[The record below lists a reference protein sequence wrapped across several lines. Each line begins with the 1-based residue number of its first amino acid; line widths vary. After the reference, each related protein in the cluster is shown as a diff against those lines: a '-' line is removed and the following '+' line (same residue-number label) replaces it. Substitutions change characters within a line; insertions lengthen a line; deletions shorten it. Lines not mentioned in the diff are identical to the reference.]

1 MKPFRVAL
9 AQINTVV
16 GDLDGNVKRVKAAL
30 SQAEEHRPDLVV
42 FPELTLS
49 GYPPED
55 LLLKPSFL
63 AASREALD
71 RVAEA
76 VGEAVAVVGFPDRDA
91 DVYNAAAVIRKG
103 EVRHVYRKRYLPNY
117 GVFDENRY
125 FHRGGEIPVYVL
137 GDVTFGVTICED
149 IWYPGEPL
157 TAQALFGDAQLA
169 VNLSASPYHAGKGHD
184 RERMIATRAEDNAVI
199 VAFCNQVGGQD
210 ELVFDGCSLVF
221 DEDGGLI
228 ARGAAFVEDLVV
240 ADLPIERVFLERLH
254 DPRRRRVRERGLDRR
269 LVIERVDLGSR
280 RDARGRKPA
289 APPEIA
295 PHPVSRAAEIL
306 EALTLGLADYFGKNG
321 FLEACLG
328 ISGGIDSAVA
338 AAIAARALGPE
349 RVHGFYLPSPYSTEA
364 SESGARALCESLGIA
379 CDEIPIGS
387 IFLEYREVL
396 ADVFGD
402 AQDDE
407 TEENLQARIRGNLLM
422 ALSNKFGWL
431 VLAPGNKS
439 ELSVGYS
446 TLYGDMVGGFAVLK
460 DLLKTDVY
468 RIAQEI
474 NRQAGRDVIPTATI
488 TREPTAE
495 LRPGQKDS
503 DTLPP
508 YDLLDGILEAYVER
522 DLGVGEIV
530 GLGFE
535 EETVRWV
542 VEAVDRSEYKR
553 RQAPPGIKITTRA
566 FGKDRRMPITNRYRG

>member
-16 GDLDGNVKRVKAAL
+16 GDLDGNVRRVKAAL
-30 SQAEEHRPDLVV
+30 TRAEKYRPDLIV

-63 AASREALD
+63 AAAREALD
-71 RVAEA
+71 SVAGE

-91 DVYNAAAVIRKG
+91 DVYNAAAVIREG

-125 FHRGGEIPVYVL
+125 FQTGSGIPVYAL
-137 GDVTFGVTICED
+137 GEVTFGVTICED

-228 ARGAAFVEDLVV
+228 ARGAAFTEDLVV

-269 LVIERVDLGSR
+269 LVIERVDLGPR
-280 RDARGRKPA
+280 RDAGGRKPA
-289 APPEIA
+289 PSEIA
-295 PHPVSRAAEIL
+295 PHPESRAAEIL
-306 EALTLGLADYFGKNG
+306 KALTLGLADYFWKNG
-321 FLEACLG
+321 FTEACLG

-338 AAIAARALGPE
+338 AAIAAQALGGE
-349 RVHGFYLPSPYSTEA
+349 RVHGFYLPSPYSTEE
-364 SESGARALCESLGIA
+364 SEAGAHALSESLGIA
-379 CDEIPIGS
+379 LTEIPIGS
-387 IFLEYREVL
+387 IFREYREVL
-396 ADVFGD
+396 ADVFAD
-402 AQDDE
+402 AAEDE

-422 ALSNKFGWL
+422 AISNKFGSL

-439 ELSVGYS
+439 EMSVGYA

-468 RIAQEI
+468 RIAEEI
-474 NRQAGRDVIPTATI
+474 NRQAGRDLIPTETI
-488 TREPTAE
+488 ARAPTAE
-495 LRPGQKDS
+495 LRAGQKDS

-566 FGKDRRMPITNRYRG
+566 FGKDRRMPITNRYRE

>member
-1 MKPFRVAL
+1 MEPLRVAL

-16 GDLDGNVKRVKAAL
+16 GDLDGNVERVKTAL
-30 SQAEEHRPDLVV
+30 AQAEKHRPDLVV

-63 AASREALD
+63 ADAREALD
-71 RVAEA
+71 AVAAE
-76 VGEAVAVVGFPDRDA
+76 VGETVAVVGFPDRDA
-91 DVYNAAAVIRKG
+91 DVYNAAAVIRDGK
-103 EVRHVYRKRYLPNY
+103 VRHVYRKRYLPNY
-117 GVFDENRY
+117 SVFDEHRY
-125 FHRGGEIPVYVL
+125 FQTGVSIPVYTL

-149 IWYPGEPL
+149 IWFPGEPL
-157 TAQALFGDAQLA
+157 TAQALFGDAQLG
-169 VNLSASPYHAGKGHD
+169 VNLSASPYHAGKGRD
-184 RERMIATRAEDNAVI
+184 RERMIATRAEDNAMI

-210 ELVFDGCSLVF
+210 ELVFDGRSLVF
-221 DEDGGLI
+221 DEDGVLI
-228 ARGAAFVEDLVV
+228 ARGAAFAEDLVV

-254 DPRRRRVRERGLDRR
+254 DPRRRKVRERGLDRR
-269 LVIERVDLGSR
+269 LVIEQIDLGPR
-280 RDARGRKPA
+280 RDPGKRKPVEPLV
-289 APPEIA
+289 APNP
-295 PHPVSRAAEIL
+295 PSRTAEIL
-306 EALTLGLADYFGKNG
+306 EALTLGLGDYFRKNG
-321 FLEACLG
+321 FSDACLG

-338 AAIAARALGPE
+338 AAIAVRALGAE
-349 RVHGFYLPSPYSTEA
+349 RVHCVYLPSPYSTE
-364 SESGARALCESLGIA
+364 ESAAGARSLCENLGIA
-379 CDEIPIGS
+379 CEEISIGS
-387 IFLEYREVL
+387 IFLEYRDKL

-402 AQDDE
+402 APEDE

-439 ELSVGYS
+439 EMSVGYA

-468 RIAQEI
+468 RIAEEI
-474 NRQAGRDVIPTATI
+474 NRQAGGEVVPTATI
-488 TREPTAE
+488 ARPPTAE

-503 DTLPP
+503 DTLPS
-508 YDLLDGILEAYVER
+508 YDVLDGILEEYVGR
-522 DLGVGEIV
+522 DLGVQEIV
-530 GLGFE
+530 ALGYE

>member
-1 MKPFRVAL
+1 MQPFRVAL

-16 GDLDGNVKRVKAAL
+16 GDLDGNVERVKSAL
-30 SQAEEHRPDLVV
+30 ARAEKHRPDLVV

-63 AASREALD
+63 AAARKALD
-71 RVAEA
+71 DVAAE
-76 VGEAVAVVGFPDRDA
+76 VGEVVVVVGFPDRDA
-91 DVYNAAAVIRKG
+91 DVYNAAAVIREG

-117 GVFDENRY
+117 SVFDENRY
-125 FHRGGEIPVYVL
+125 FQTGAEIPVYAL
-137 GDVTFGVTICED
+137 GDVIFGVTICED
-149 IWYPGEPL
+149 IWFPGEPL

-184 RERMIATRAEDNAVI
+184 RERMVATRAEDNAVV

-210 ELVFDGCSLVF
+210 ELVFDGRSFVF

-269 LVIERVDLGSR
+269 LVIERVELGPR
-280 RDARGRKPA
+280 RDPGKRKPVD
-289 APPEIA
+289 PVVA
-295 PHPVSRAAEIL
+295 PHPPSRTAEIL
-306 EALTLGLADYFGKNG
+306 EALTLGLGDYFRKNG
-321 FLEACLG
+321 FSDACLG
-328 ISGGIDSAVA
+328 VSGGIDSAVA
-338 AAIAARALGPE
+338 AAIAVRALGAGC
-349 RVHGFYLPSPYSTEA
+349 VHGVYLPSPYSTEE
-364 SESGARALCESLGIA
+364 SEAGARALCRNLGIA
-379 CDEIPIGS
+379 CEEIAIGS
-387 IFLEYREVL
+387 IFGEYRDRL
-396 ADVFGD
+396 AEVFGD
-402 AQDDE
+402 VAEDE

-439 ELSVGYS
+439 EMSVGYS

-468 RIAQEI
+468 RVAEEI
-474 NRQAGRDVIPTATI
+474 NRQAGRELIPAATI
-488 TREPTAE
+488 AREPTAE

-503 DTLPP
+503 DTLPS
-508 YDLLDGILEAYVER
+508 YEVLDGILEEYVER
-522 DLGVGEIV
+522 DLGVAEIV
-530 GLGFE
+530 SLGFE

-542 VEAVDRSEYKR
+542 VDAVDRAEYKR

>member
-1 MKPFRVAL
+1 MQPFRVAL

-16 GDLDGNVKRVKAAL
+16 GDLDGNVERVKAAL
-30 SQAEEHRPDLVV
+30 ARAEEHRPDLIV

-63 AASREALD
+63 AAARKALD
-71 RVAEA
+71 RVARE
-76 VGEAVAVVGFPDRDA
+76 VGEAVAVVGFPDREA
-91 DVYNAAAVIRKG
+91 DVYNAAAVIREG

-117 GVFDENRY
+117 GVFDEHRY
-125 FHRGGEIPVYVL
+125 FQTGTSIPVYAL
-137 GDVTFGVTICED
+137 GEVIVAVTICED

-157 TAQALFGDAQLA
+157 TAQALFGDAQVA

-221 DEDGGLI
+221 DEDGELL
-228 ARGAAFVEDLVV
+228 ARGAAFAEDLVV

-254 DPRRRRVRERGLDRR
+254 DPRRRKVRERGLDRR
-269 LVIERVDLGSR
+269 LMIERVDLGPR
-280 RDARGRKPA
+280 RDPGKRKPVH
-289 APPEIA
+289 PVIA
-295 PHPVSRAAEIL
+295 PHPPSRTAEIL
-306 EALTLGLADYFGKNG
+306 EAVTLGLADYFRKNG
-321 FLEACLG
+321 FSDACLG

-338 AAIAARALGPE
+338 AAVAVRALGAE
-349 RVHGFYLPSPYSTEA
+349 CVHGVYLPSPYSSEESEA
-364 SESGARALCESLGIA
+364 GARSLCENLGMA
-379 CDEIPIGS
+379 YEEIPIGS
-387 IFLEYREVL
+387 IFLEYKEQL
-396 ADVFGD
+396 AEVFGEAPED
-402 AQDDE
+402 V

-439 ELSVGYS
+439 EMSVGYA

-460 DLLKTDVY
+460 DLFKTDVY
-468 RIAQEI
+468 RIADEI
-474 NRQAGRDVIPTATI
+474 NRQAGKELVPTATI
-488 TREPTAE
+488 AREPTAE

-508 YDLLDGILEAYVER
+508 YDVLDAILEEYVGR
-522 DLGVGEIV
+522 DLGVEEIV
-530 GLGFE
+530 ALGFE

-542 VEAVDRSEYKR
+542 VDAVDRSEYKR

>member
-1 MKPFRVAL
+1 MQPFRVAL

-16 GDLDGNVKRVKAAL
+16 GDLDGNVERVKSAL
-30 SQAEEHRPDLVV
+30 ARAEKHRPDLVV

-63 AASREALD
+63 AAARKALD
-71 RVAEA
+71 DVAAE
-76 VGEAVAVVGFPDRDA
+76 VGEVVVVVGFPDRDA
-91 DVYNAAAVIRKG
+91 VVYNAAAVIREG

-117 GVFDENRY
+117 SVFDENRY
-125 FHRGGEIPVYVL
+125 FQTGAEIPVYAL
-137 GDVTFGVTICED
+137 GDVIFGVTICED
-149 IWYPGEPL
+149 IWFPGEPL

-184 RERMIATRAEDNAVI
+184 RERMVATRAEDNAVV

-210 ELVFDGCSLVF
+210 ELVFDGRSFVF

-269 LVIERVDLGSR
+269 LVIERVELGPR
-280 RDARGRKPA
+280 RDTGKRKPVD
-289 APPEIA
+289 PVVA
-295 PHPVSRAAEIL
+295 PHPPSRTAEIL
-306 EALTLGLADYFGKNG
+306 EALTLGLGDYFRKNG
-321 FLEACLG
+321 FSDACLG
-328 ISGGIDSAVA
+328 VSGGIDSAVA
-338 AAIAARALGPE
+338 AAIAVRALGAGC
-349 RVHGFYLPSPYSTEA
+349 VHGVYLPSPYSTEE
-364 SESGARALCESLGIA
+364 SEAGARALCRNLGIA
-379 CDEIPIGS
+379 CEEIAIGS
-387 IFLEYREVL
+387 IFGEYRDRL
-396 ADVFGD
+396 AEVFGD
-402 AQDDE
+402 VAEDE

-439 ELSVGYS
+439 EMSVGYS

-468 RIAQEI
+468 RVAEEI
-474 NRQAGRDVIPTATI
+474 NRQAGRELIPAATI
-488 TREPTAE
+488 AREPTAE

-503 DTLPP
+503 DTLPS
-508 YDLLDGILEAYVER
+508 YEVLDGILEEYVER
-522 DLGVGEIV
+522 DLGVAEIV
-530 GLGFE
+530 SLGFE

-542 VEAVDRSEYKR
+542 VDAVDRAEYKR

>member
-1 MKPFRVAL
+1 MQPFRVAL

-16 GDLDGNVKRVKAAL
+16 GDLDGNVERVKSAL
-30 SQAEEHRPDLVV
+30 ARAEKHRPDLVV

-63 AASREALD
+63 AAARKALD
-71 RVAEA
+71 DVAAE
-76 VGEAVAVVGFPDRDA
+76 VGEVVVVVGFPDRDA
-91 DVYNAAAVIRKG
+91 DVYNAAAVIREG

-117 GVFDENRY
+117 SVFDENRY
-125 FHRGGEIPVYVL
+125 FQTGAEIPVYAL
-137 GDVTFGVTICED
+137 GDVIFGVTICED
-149 IWYPGEPL
+149 IWFPGEPL

-184 RERMIATRAEDNAVI
+184 RERMVATRAEDNAVV

-210 ELVFDGCSLVF
+210 ELVFDGRSFVF

-269 LVIERVDLGSR
+269 LVIERVELGPR
-280 RDARGRKPA
+280 RDTGKRKPVD
-289 APPEIA
+289 PVVA
-295 PHPVSRAAEIL
+295 PHPPSRTAEIL
-306 EALTLGLADYFGKNG
+306 EALTLGLGDYFRKNG
-321 FLEACLG
+321 FSDACLG
-328 ISGGIDSAVA
+328 VSGGIDSAVA
-338 AAIAARALGPE
+338 AAIAVRALGAGC
-349 RVHGFYLPSPYSTEA
+349 VHGVYLPSPYSTEE
-364 SESGARALCESLGIA
+364 SEAGARALCRNLGIA
-379 CDEIPIGS
+379 CEEIAIGS
-387 IFLEYREVL
+387 IFGEYRERL
-396 ADVFGD
+396 GEVFGEVEE
-402 AQDDE
+402 DE

-422 ALSNKFGWL
+422 ALSNKYGWL

-439 ELSVGYS
+439 EMSVGYS

-468 RIAQEI
+468 RVAEEI
-474 NRQAGRDVIPTATI
+474 NRQAGRELIPAATI
-488 TREPTAE
+488 AREPTAE

-503 DTLPP
+503 DTLPS
-508 YDLLDGILEAYVER
+508 YEVLDGILEEYVER
-522 DLGVGEIV
+522 DLGVAEIV
-530 GLGFE
+530 SLGFE

-542 VEAVDRSEYKR
+542 VDAVDRAEYKR

>member
-1 MKPFRVAL
+1 MQPFRVAL
-9 AQINTVV
+9 AQIDTVV
-16 GDLDGNVKRVKAAL
+16 GDLAGNVERVKAAL
-30 SQAEEHRPDLVV
+30 AGAEEHRPDLIV

-63 AASREALD
+63 AATREALEA
-71 RVAEA
+71 VAAA
-76 VGEAVAVVGFPDRDA
+76 VGEAVAVVGFPDREA
-91 DVYNAAAVIRKG
+91 DVYNAAAVIREG
-103 EVRHVYRKRYLPNY
+103 RIRHVYRKRYLPNY

-125 FHRGGEIPVYVL
+125 FQKGETIPVYAL
-137 GDVTFGVTICED
+137 GDVTVAVTICED

-210 ELVFDGCSLVF
+210 ELVFDGRSLVF
-221 DEDGGLI
+221 DEDGDLI
-228 ARGAAFVEDLVV
+228 ARGAAFAEDLVV

-254 DPRRRRVRERGLDRR
+254 DPRRRKIRERGLDRR
-269 LVIERVDLGSR
+269 LVIERVDLGPR
-280 RDARGRKPA
+280 RDADGRKPLVPVV
-289 APPEIA
+289 APNP
-295 PHPVSRAAEIL
+295 PSRPAEIL
-306 EALTLGLADYFGKNG
+306 EALTLGLSDYFRKNG
-321 FLEACLG
+321 FSEACLG
-328 ISGGIDSAVA
+328 VSGGIDSAVA
-338 AAIAARALGPE
+338 AAIAARALGAK
-349 RVHGFYLPSPYSTEA
+349 RVHGVYLPSPYSSKESEA
-364 SESGARALCESLGIA
+364 GARELCESLGVA
-379 CDEIPIGS
+379 SQEIHIGS
-387 IFLEYREVL
+387 IFQEYRDKL
-396 ADVFGD
+396 ADIFGD
-402 AQDDE
+402 TEEDE

-439 ELSVGYS
+439 EMSVGYS

-460 DLLKTDVY
+460 DLLKTEVY
-468 RIAQEI
+468 AVAEEI
-474 NRQAGRDVIPTATI
+474 NRQAGRDVIPTAII

-495 LRPGQKDS
+495 LKPGQKDS

-508 YDLLDGILEAYVER
+508 YDILDEILEASVER
-522 DLGVGEIV
+522 DLGVEEIV
-530 GLGFE
+530 ALGFE

-542 VEAVDRSEYKR
+542 VDAVDRSEYKR

-566 FGKDRRMPITNRYRG
+566 FGKDRRMPITNHYRG